1 MTDLSQASVALA
13 VLACAIIYGTDIFAA
28 IVLRPALAM
37 LDSETIINTMG
48 RVHEIADRRMPVP
61 GIVGLFAA
69 VVGTVTAAI
78 AGRWDPAVLATIA
91 VASLVAWLAI
101 YIRISAPINRQFAAA
116 IHAGQVSLDARTL
129 QGQWDRVINARS
141 ALQMLAITT
150 LCAALIV
157 P

>member
-1 MTDLSQASVALA
+1 MTDLSQATVALA
-13 VLACAIIYGTDIFAA
+13 VLACAVIYGTDIFAA

-37 LDSETIINTMG
+37 LDSETIMNTMG

-78 AGRWDPAVLATIA
+78 AGRWDPAVARCHRR
-91 VASLVAWLAI
+91 
-101 YIRISAPINRQFAAA
+101 RISR
-116 IHAGQVSLDARTL
+116 GLARYL
-129 QGQWDRVINARS
+129 HSDQCPDKSSVRCRHPCWPG
-141 ALQMLAITT
+141 
-150 LCAALIV
+150 V

>member
-1 MTDLSQASVALA
+1 M
-13 VLACAIIYGTDIFAA
+13 
-28 IVLRPALAM
+28 
-37 LDSETIINTMG
+37 NTMG
-48 RVHEIADRRMPVP
+48 RVHEIADRRMPAP

-78 AGRWDPAVLATIA
+78 AGRWDPAFLAAIA
-91 VASLVAWLAI
+91 VVSLVAWLAI
-101 YIRISAPINRQFAAA
+101 YIRISAPINRQFTAA

-129 QGQWDRVINARS
+129 QGQWDRVINAPCS
-141 ALQMLAITT
+141 VLQLLAIST